1 MDTWKI
7 YYHRFLKVRLGDQTM
22 ALYSLD
28 DATRSF
34 FDSDVSPSRQECD
47 DLARSLLGGKPIV
60 PSNIQGQ
67 FSYTVCSPQAV
78 EARLDGERNSFPA
91 TNANIEQFRLKSSR
105 IDIYVAQLAKAIH
118 GDIAAE
124 TDYYGEI
131 GQETGT
137 SLAVYLIQK
146 LPGVTY
152 IELGNFS
159 TKMLPEMASKQ
170 LKLVEDFAGYG
181 KSRP

>member
-1 MDTWKI
+1 MD
-7 YYHRFLKVRLGDQTM
+7 V
-22 ALYSLD
+22 YSLEK
-28 DATRSF
+28 ATRSF
-34 FDSDVSPSRQECD
+34 FDKDVSPSRKECD

-67 FSYTVCSPQAV
+67 FSYTVFSPQAITEV
-78 EARLDGERNSFPA
+78 RPIGDGSSHPA
-91 TNANIEQFRLKSSR
+91 TNAKIVQFRLNSSR

-124 TDYYGEI
+124 TDYCGEI
-131 GQETGT
+131 GQEAGAP
-137 SLAVYLIQK
+137 LGVYLIQK

-159 TKMLPEMASKQ
+159 NKMNPEMASKQ
-170 LKLVEDFAGYG
+170 LRLIEDLARYG
-181 KSRP
+181 KSRPLHDLL